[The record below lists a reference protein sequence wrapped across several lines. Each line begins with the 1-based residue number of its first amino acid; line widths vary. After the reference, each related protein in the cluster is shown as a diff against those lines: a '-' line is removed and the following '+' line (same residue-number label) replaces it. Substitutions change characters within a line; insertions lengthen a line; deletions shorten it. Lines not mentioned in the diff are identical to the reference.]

1 MSSVELHASTGSP
14 LMDSLLRGL
23 VGVYDAAFPERL
35 RCIYVVGSYSDGSA
49 VPGSDLDVGVVF
61 TQPLAEDELARFRQI
76 TRSLALISPVRLDCG
91 TVNPERF
98 TNGIPAGLKT
108 ALVVYG
114 DNVFAGFP
122 LEPLQQA
129 LRRAMSN
136 TFHSLYLLRQ
146 RADGLVY
153 PLKYPD
159 AGGEYYGYE
168 RWGTYLGE
176 RTFGPGVRSLVTS
189 VSLIASC
196 WVMLRAGQRVGSKQE
211 SVPAYRRHV
220 NDEWTEFV
228 EQVYVQGK
236 EVWHY
241 ELPETAKG
249 RRQLRSLCK
258 QMLAFENHFLD
269 GCRAIVLSDLVH
281 ATEAIQGTALYRLKR
296 IAYPGEDY
304 EAALIALQAGEN
316 AEIAQGA
323 QTVLRNLERA
333 ASSNVIE

>member
-1 MSSVELHASTGSP
+1 MSSIELHASTGSP
-14 LMDSLLRGL
+14 LVDSLLRSL
-23 VGVYDAAFPERL
+23 VEVYDAAFPGRL

-91 TVNPERF
+91 TVNPQRF
-98 TNGIPAGLKT
+98 TNGIPAGLKA

-114 DNVFAGFP
+114 DDVFAGLP
-122 LEPLQQA
+122 LEPIEQA

-153 PLKYPD
+153 PLRYPD
-159 AGGEYYGYE
+159 ANGEYYGYE

-196 WVMLRAGQRVGSKQE
+196 WVMLRAGQRVGSKHE
-211 SVPAYRRHV
+211 SVPAYQRHV
-220 NDEWTEFV
+220 ADEWTKFV

-236 EVWHY
+236 EVWKY
-241 ELPETAKG
+241 KLPETAKG
-249 RRQLRSLCK
+249 RRQLRSLCA
-258 QMLAFENHFLD
+258 QMPAFENHFLA
-269 GCRAIVLSDLVH
+269 GCRALVLSDLVH
-281 ATEAIQGTALYRLKR
+281 STETIQGTALYRLKR

-304 EAALIALQAGEN
+304 EAALIALRAGEH
-316 AEIAQGA
+316 AEMAQGA
-323 QTVLRNLERA
+323 ETVLRNLEQAA
-333 ASSNVIE
+333 ASSTIE